1 MQGIILDDHKYN
13 LIVNYRDGFDLE
25 ALKEKYTE
33 YFYPYDYILGDW
45 SYGKVRLKGFYKSG
59 NKNCTDLNNYNNY
72 ETYLKANCA
81 YECRHFIIEKVIE

>member
-1 MQGIILDDHKYN
+1 MQGITLDNNKYK

-45 SYGKVRLKGFYKSG
+45 SYGKVRLKGFYKPE
-59 NKNCTDLNNYNNY
+59 NKNCTDINNFKNH
-72 ETYLKANCA
+72 ETYLKDNCA
-81 YECRHFIIEKVIE
+81 YECRHFIIEKVVE